1 MNLYNFDLL
10 PILLAMI
17 VIVSVVLWVA
27 IRNYKNFVLMF
38 FLIPLALYSGWTVYT
53 TVDKLLGYP
62 TIDLFEKDTLYL
74 SHFEN
79 PDIEEWVY
87 VWVLK
92 PGEAKPKAIMIPATE
107 KNKDKLAEAESQT
120 SKGVPIYMEVE
131 IDGQGE
137 TAGEAEL
144 NIYDFQSNWDDVEK
158 ERQRQED
165 QRERFV
171 PGPVRPSPPPP
182 AQPSN
187 GAPTRLIIDDAE
199 DQYGG
204 NDMIIWREDE
214 TTEERNPFQEW
225 NDIWDYKGN
234 QEIAP

>member
-27 IRNYKNFVLMF
+27 IRNYKNFILMF

-53 TVDKLLGYP
+53 TFDKLLGYP
-62 TIDLFEKDTLYL
+62 TIDIFEKDTLYL

-79 PDIEEWVY
+79 PDIAEWVY

-107 KNKDKLAEAESQT
+107 KNKDKLAEAESET
-120 SKGVPIYMEVE
+120 SKGIPIYMEVQV
-131 IDGQGE
+131 DGQGQ

-165 QRERFV
+165 QQERFV
-171 PGPVRPSPPPP
+171 PGPARPSSPPHSAPD
-182 AQPSN
+182 SSS
-187 GAPTRLIIDDAE
+187 APTRLIIDDAE

-204 NDMIIWREDE
+204 NDMIIWREDGND
-214 TTEERNPFQEW
+214 TEVEPNP
-225 NDIWDYKGN
+225 YKFNWGEKN
-234 QEIAP
+234 ADQFLP

>member
-27 IRNYKNFVLMF
+27 IRNYKNFILMF
-38 FLIPLALYSGWTVYT
+38 FLIPLALFSGWTVYT

-62 TIDLFEKDTLYL
+62 TVDLFEKDTLYL

-79 PDIEEWVY
+79 PDIAEWIY

-107 KNKDKLAEAESQT
+107 KNKDRLAEAESQT
-120 SKGVPIYMEVE
+120 SQGVPIYMEVE

-137 TAGEAEL
+137 TAGEAEI

-158 ERQRQED
+158 QRQREED
-165 QRERFV
+165 QQERFL
-171 PGPVRPSPPPP
+171 PGPATPVSPPHQTD
-182 AQPSN
+182 ADN
-187 GAPTRLIIDDAE
+187 LRLESVGE
-199 DQYGG
+199 DEYGG
-204 NDMIIWREDE
+204 NDMIIWRDE
-214 TTEERNPFQEW
+214 GFDPAVEPNPYEFDWGDAGSDQFL
-225 NDIWDYKGN
+225 
-234 QEIAP
+234 P

>member
-27 IRNYKNFVLMF
+27 IRNYKNFILMF
-38 FLIPLALYSGWTVYT
+38 FLIPLALFSGWTVYT

-92 PGEAKPKAIMIPATE
+92 PGESKPKAIMIPATE
-107 KNKDKLAEAESQT
+107 KNKDKLAQAEQET
-120 SKGVPIYMEVE
+120 SAGVPIYMEIQVE
-131 IDGQGE
+131 GQGQ
-137 TAGEAEL
+137 TSGDAEI
-144 NIYDFQSNWDDVEK
+144 NIYDFQQNWGAAEK
-158 ERQRQED
+158 EK
-165 QRERFV
+165 QREADQQERLL
-171 PGPVRPSPPPP
+171 PGPAPRVSPPHSPDD
-182 AQPSN
+182 ARN
-187 GAPTRLIIDDAE
+187 LRLETDDAE

-204 NDMIIWREDE
+204 NDQIIWRNEEDE
-214 TTEERNPFQEW
+214 DLTNPFAYDWQS
-225 NDIWDYKGN
+225 DGDGGFL
-234 QEIAP
+234 P

>member
-27 IRNYKNFVLMF
+27 IRNYKNFILMF

-62 TIDLFEKDTLYL
+62 TIDIFEKDTLYL

-79 PDIEEWVY
+79 PDIAEWVY

-107 KNKDKLAEAESQT
+107 KNKDKLAQAEQQT
-120 SKGVPIYMEVE
+120 SQGVPIYMEVQVE
-131 IDGQGE
+131 GQGQ
-137 TAGEAEL
+137 TSGDAEI
-144 NIYDFQSNWDDVEK
+144 NIYDFQQNWDDAAK
-158 ERQRQED
+158 EEQRRQDEQ
-165 QRERFV
+165 ERFV
-171 PGPVRPSPPPP
+171 PGPVRPSPPP
-182 AQPSN
+182 AQPSS

-204 NDMIIWREDE
+204 NDMIIWREDGND
-214 TTEERNPFQEW
+214 TEVEPNP
-225 NDIWDYKGN
+225 YKFNWGEKN
-234 QEIAP
+234 ADQFLP

>member
-17 VIVSVVLWVA
+17 VIISVVLWVA
-27 IRNYKNFVLMF
+27 IRNYKNFILMF

-62 TIDLFEKDTLYL
+62 TIDIFEKDTLYL

-79 PDIEEWVY
+79 PDIAEWVY

-107 KNKDKLAEAESQT
+107 KNNDKLAQAEQQT
-120 SKGVPIYMEVE
+120 SEGVPIYMEVE
-131 IDGQGE
+131 VDGQGQ
-137 TAGEAEL
+137 TSGEAEI

-158 ERQRQED
+158 QRQREEE
-165 QRERFV
+165 QRERFL
-171 PGPVRPSPPPP
+171 PGPAPSVSPPHSPD
-182 AQPSN
+182 ARN
-187 GAPTRLIIDDAE
+187 LRLESVGE
-199 DQYGG
+199 DEYGG
-204 NDMIIWREDE
+204 NDMIIWRDE
-214 TTEERNPFQEW
+214 GHDPAVEPNPYEFDWGDAGSDEFL
-225 NDIWDYKGN
+225 
-234 QEIAP
+234 P

>member
-27 IRNYKNFVLMF
+27 IRNYKNFILMF

-62 TIDLFEKDTLYL
+62 TIDIFEKDTLYL

-79 PDIEEWVY
+79 PDIAEWVY

-165 QRERFV
+165 QQERFV
-171 PGPVRPSPPPP
+171 PGPVRPSPPP
-182 AQPSN
+182 AQPSS

-204 NDMIIWREDE
+204 NDMIIWREDGND
-214 TTEERNPFQEW
+214 TEVEPNP
-225 NDIWDYKGN
+225 YKFNWGDEN
-234 QEIAP
+234 ADQFLP

>member
-27 IRNYKNFVLMF
+27 IRNYKNFILMF

-79 PDIEEWVY
+79 PDIAEWVY

-107 KNKDKLAEAESQT
+107 KNKDKLAQAEQETSQ
-120 SKGVPIYMEVE
+120 GVPIYMEVQV
-131 IDGQGE
+131 DGQGQ
-137 TAGEAEL
+137 TSGEAEI
-144 NIYDFQSNWDDVEK
+144 NIYDFQSNWDDVAK

-165 QRERFV
+165 QQERIM
-171 PGPVRPSPPPP
+171 PGPAAPVSPPQSSDD
-182 AQPSN
+182 ARN
-187 GAPTRLIIDDAE
+187 LRLEIDDAE

-204 NDMIIWREDE
+204 NDMIIWRDE
-214 TTEERNPFQEW
+214 GNDPAVEPNPYEFDWEGEGSEQFL
-225 NDIWDYKGN
+225 
-234 QEIAP
+234 P

>member
-27 IRNYKNFVLMF
+27 IRNYKNFILMF

-62 TIDLFEKDTLYL
+62 TIDIFEKDTLYL

-79 PDIEEWVY
+79 PDIAEWVY

-107 KNKDKLAEAESQT
+107 KNKDKLAQAEQQT
-120 SKGVPIYMEVE
+120 SEGVPIYMEVE
-131 IDGQGE
+131 VDGQGQ
-137 TAGEAEL
+137 TSGEAEI

-158 ERQRQED
+158 QRQREED
-165 QRERFV
+165 QQERFL
-171 PGPVRPSPPPP
+171 PGPAPSVSPPHSPD
-182 AQPSN
+182 ARN
-187 GAPTRLIIDDAE
+187 LRLESVGE
-199 DQYGG
+199 DEYGG
-204 NDMIIWREDE
+204 NDMIIWRDE
-214 TTEERNPFQEW
+214 GHDPAVEPNPYEFDWGDAGSDEFL
-225 NDIWDYKGN
+225 
-234 QEIAP
+234 P

>member
-79 PDIEEWVY
+79 PDIAEWIY

-107 KNKDKLAEAESQT
+107 KNKDKLAQAEQQT
-120 SKGVPIYMEVE
+120 SEGVPIYMEVQV
-131 IDGQGE
+131 DGQGQ
-137 TAGEAEL
+137 TSGDAEI
-144 NIYDFQSNWDDVEK
+144 NIYDFQQNWDDAAK
-158 ERQRQED
+158 EEQRRQDEQE
-165 QRERFV
+165 REFV
-171 PGPVRPSPPPP
+171 PGPVRPSPPPN
-182 AQPSN
+182 QPSN

-204 NDMIIWREDE
+204 NDMIIWREDGNDTVVE
-214 TTEERNPFQEW
+214 PNP
-225 NDIWDYKGN
+225 YKFNWGDEN
-234 QEIAP
+234 ADQFLP

>member
-27 IRNYKNFVLMF
+27 IRNYKNFILMF
-38 FLIPLALYSGWTVYT
+38 FLIPLALFSGWTVYT

-79 PDIEEWVY
+79 PDIEEWIY

-107 KNKDKLAEAESQT
+107 KNKDKLAQAEQETSQ
-120 SKGVPIYMEVE
+120 GVPIYMEVQV
-131 IDGQGE
+131 DGQGQ
-137 TAGEAEL
+137 TSGEAEI
-144 NIYDFQSNWDDVEK
+144 NIYDFQQNWGAAEK
-158 ERQRQED
+158 D
-165 QRERFV
+165 KQREADEQERLM
-171 PGPVRPSPPPP
+171 PGPAPRVSPPH
-182 AQPSN
+182 SS
-187 GAPTRLIIDDAE
+187 DDARNLRLESVGE
-199 DQYGG
+199 DEYGG
-204 NDMIIWREDE
+204 NDMIIWRDE
-214 TTEERNPFQEW
+214 GFDPAVEPNPYEFSWEGEGSDQFL
-225 NDIWDYKGN
+225 
-234 QEIAP
+234 P

>member
-27 IRNYKNFVLMF
+27 IRNYKNFILMF

-62 TIDLFEKDTLYL
+62 TIDIFEKDTLYL

-79 PDIEEWVY
+79 PDIAEWVY

-171 PGPVRPSPPPP
+171 PGPVRPSPPPT
-182 AQPSN
+182 AQPSS

-204 NDMIIWREDE
+204 NDMIIWREDGND
-214 TTEERNPFQEW
+214 TEVEPNP
-225 NDIWDYKGN
+225 YKFNWGDEN
-234 QEIAP
+234 ADQFLP

>member
-1 MNLYNFDLL
+1 
-10 PILLAMI
+10 
-17 VIVSVVLWVA
+17 
-27 IRNYKNFVLMF
+27 MF

-79 PDIEEWVY
+79 PDIAKWIY

-131 IDGQGE
+131 FDGQGE

-171 PGPVRPSPPPP
+171 PGPVQPSPPPT
-182 AQPSN
+182 SDESRN
-187 GAPTRLIIDDAE
+187 LRLEIDDAE

-204 NDMIIWREDE
+204 NDMIIWREDGND
-214 TTEERNPFQEW
+214 TEVEPNP
-225 NDIWDYKGN
+225 YKFNWSDEGSE
-234 QEIAP
+234 QFLP